1 MDYVFKVTGKG
12 MYGAPK
18 GAFVQVVKKSSVL
31 TMPDIK
37 EAFKRQLGIE
47 VTGSTSN
54 YDIEKMF

>member
-1 MDYVFKVTGKG
+1 
-12 MYGAPK
+12 MYGVPK
-18 GAFVQVVKKSSVL
+18 GAFVLVVKKSSVL

-37 EAFKRQLGIE
+37 EAFKKQLEIE